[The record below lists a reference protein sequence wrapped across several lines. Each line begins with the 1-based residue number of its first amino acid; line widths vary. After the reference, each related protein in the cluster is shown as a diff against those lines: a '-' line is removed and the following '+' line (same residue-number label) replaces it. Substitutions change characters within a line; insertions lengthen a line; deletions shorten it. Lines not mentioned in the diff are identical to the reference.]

1 MNKLKKY
8 ITSSP
13 LLNIKIKYK
22 SEIFRFNL
30 YDELVINEDKINTE
44 IKEQPSYYGFIGLL
58 LVKLQRQKDDVEAE
72 LNKVNAKLFIK
83 YKTGINSST
92 NRENSKDLA
101 EALVKDDRTY
111 QDQLTRF
118 NKIKESVGIIQQCLK
133 AFDQRSHLLQ
143 SLSANRRREV

>member
-1 MNKLKKY
+1 MSKIKKY

-22 SEIFRFNL
+22 SEIFKFNL
-30 YDELVINEDKINTE
+30 YDELIINEDKINTE

-58 LVKLQRQKDDVEAE
+58 LVKLQRQKDDIEAE
-72 LNKVNAKLFIK
+72 LNKVDAKLFIK
-83 YKTGINSST
+83 YKTNINLST

-118 NKIKESVGIIQQCLK
+118 NKVKESVGIIQQCLR

-143 SLSANRRREV
+143 SLSANRRREI